1 MESSNIQVYIVSHSE
16 VKFMDEKVT
25 FKQLKKYVD
34 ELNEKQKSEHAIF
47 LIRKND

>member
-1 MESSNIQVYIVSHSE
+1 MEG
-16 VKFMDEKVT
+16 KVT
-25 FKQLKKYVD
+25 FKQLNKYVN